1 MAVAE
6 RQAEIRGEIA
16 RNPTQF
22 FAREVEHRLDDART
36 RLGAFL
42 GSDPAA
48 LAWIDNTTTGINT
61 VLQHVERRI
70 GRGDEVVVTDHE
82 YNACRNALEAMT
94 QRVGATIRTA
104 AVPFPISDPRQAT
117 EAVLSRVG
125 DRTRLVVLDHVTSQS
140 ALALPVEGL
149 VGEIE
154 TAGIPTLID
163 GAHAPGMLPL
173 DLDSLGASFYVGN
186 CHKWLCAPHG
196 AAFLRVAPAHRDAV
210 DPLVISHGWNDVRP
224 ERSRF
229 RKLFDWVGTDDPS
242 AMLSVPAA
250 IDTIASSR
258 PGGWPA
264 VMSRNRALAIEA
276 RRLVLDRVGARL
288 PRLTRC
294 SVRWRWSSFR
304 RQPWRLRASSTRSPR
319 PSASHIGSKC
329 QSSPSPTVPDE
340 SCGFRRTSTTPSM
353 TTKRWQTP
361 SPSISDSV
369 GEQVEEVFPVRLQL
383 GRADTRDFEE

>member
-6 RQAEIRGEIA
+6 RQAEIRSEIA
-16 RNPTQF
+16 RNPTRF
-22 FAREVEHRLDDART
+22 FAREVEHHLDDART

-42 GSDPAA
+42 GSNPAA
-48 LAWIDNTTTGINT
+48 LAWMDNTTTGMNT

-82 YNACRNALEAMT
+82 YNACRNAVEAMT
-94 QRVGATIRTA
+94 ERVGATIRTA
-104 AVPFPISDPRQAT
+104 AVPFPISDGRQAA

-140 ALALPVEGL
+140 AMVLPVEGL

-154 TAGIPTLID
+154 RAGIPTLID

-196 AAFLRVAPAHRDAV
+196 AAFLRVAPAQQEGIE
-210 DPLVISHGWNDVRP
+210 PLVISHGWNDARP

-242 AMLSVPAA
+242 AVLSVPAA
-250 IDTIASSR
+250 IDSVGSTA
-258 PGGWPA
+258 PDGWPG
-264 VMSRNRALAIEA
+264 VMRRNRALAIEG
-276 RRLVLDRVGARL
+276 RRLVLDRVGGEAPVPEPMLGSMAVVEL
-288 PRLTRC
+288 PPATVATPGFIDPLTEAIRE
-294 SVRWRWSSFR
+294 SHRIEVPVFSF
-304 RQPWRLRASSTRSPR
+304 PHSPR
-319 PSASHIGSKC
+319 R
-329 QSSPSPTVPDE
+329 V
-340 SCGFRRTSTTPSM
+340 
-353 TTKRWQTP
+353 
-361 SPSISDSV
+361 
-369 GEQVEEVFPVRLQL
+369 VRLSAHL
-383 GRADTRDFEE
+383 YNTIDDYAALADALAFHL